1 MKINDSKWLYH
12 ITRDIKTYLKIMET
26 GLKAGSDN
34 HIYLITNKQVI
45 PYVALNQLGLE
56 NYIVIKVNTKG
67 IIQPLKP
74 DLVGE
79 ITAKFQ
85 VRVNFWY
92 QLFRWSSSIPN
103 QLQYYCL
110 LPSDKVFLKACSS

>member
-12 ITRDIKTYLKIMET
+12 ITRDINTYLKIMET

-56 NYIVIKVNTKG
+56 NYIVIKVNIKG

-85 VRVNFWY
+85 VRVK
-92 QLFRWSSSIPN
+92 QHII
-103 QLQYYCL
+103 
-110 LPSDKVFLKACSS
+110 DKEFIKLENGYKPRIIK